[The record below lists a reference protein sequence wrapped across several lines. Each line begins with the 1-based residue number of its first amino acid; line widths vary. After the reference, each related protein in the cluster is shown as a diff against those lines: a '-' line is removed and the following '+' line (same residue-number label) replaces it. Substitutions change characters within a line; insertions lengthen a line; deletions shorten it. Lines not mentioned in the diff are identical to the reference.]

1 MEELFHEKGY
11 ETKKAVADC
20 GNGFVSCH
28 DQRMFTKKERVGDD
42 VKVKYEGYSGHGIAD
57 LDSKKLNSNMV
68 DVFAKKLKLDD
79 YMTEKLKSNELNA
92 EALESEATSDE
103 RDKLVKVERWVKDTR
118 VRVNK
123 AQNLKNGDKYVV
135 TIKTGDKENPIKSES
150 KTYTVKGLKKTKKVT
165 AKDIA
170 KDLNV
175 QAYGYNGKGMIA
187 ITSKKYKGEVMFH
200 IKKNGSLS
208 NGDKVTIKLPSEF
221 TDYEKFDF
229 RGKKE
234 FTYTVQGLKELA
246 ATKDLDEIKKVTD
259 SMVNDE
265 YPYGEIEKYVNT
277 FINMYFVPTS
287 AYSDYSDEKDTSVE
301 LNDKSGLEASRKD
314 KITIAVLYTVKDD
327 YDEDDEADDSNTR
340 VVEVTVGN
348 VSIEGDHTNIDSI
361 DTEDDG
367 KVSMQD
373 SSLEV
378 LQHNLA
384 ANGIKVK

>member
-1 MEELFHEKGY
+1 MKNFRKFIVIVLMALV
-11 ETKKAVADC
+11 TVSLVACSQKKSAL
-20 GNGFVSCH
+20 
-28 DQRMFTKKERVGDD
+28 ED
-42 VKVKYEGYSGHGIAD
+42 VKVTFKGYDGHGYMEG
-57 LDSKKLNSNMV
+57 DSKKITSNMI
-68 DVFAKKLKLDD
+68 DIMAKKAKLDD
-79 YMTEKLKSNELNA
+79 YLTEKLKDVVETDA
-92 EALESEATSDE
+92 ADYDLEKDATSDE
-103 RDKLVKVERWVKDTR
+103 RDSLVKVERWMKEIKIR
-118 VRVNK
+118 SSK
-123 AQNLKNGDKYVV
+123 KENLKNGDKVRI
-135 TIKTGDKENPIKSES
+135 TIKTGDKDNPVKEET

-175 QAYGYNGKGMIA
+175 QAYGYNGKGLIA
-187 ITSKKYKGEVMFH
+187 ITSKKYKGSVSFH
-200 IKKNGSLS
+200 IKNNGSLK

-221 TDYEKFDF
+221 TSDEKIDF
-229 RGKKE
+229 QGKKE

-265 YPYGEIEKYVNT
+265 YPYGEFEKYVNT

-327 YDEDDEADDSNTR
+327 YDEDDEADDSNTK

-367 KVSMQD
+367 TVSTQD

>member
-1 MEELFHEKGY
+1 MRKGMKLRKLLLIAVMALSVVMISACSQ
-11 ETKKAVADC
+11 KKSVL
-20 GNGFVSCH
+20 
-28 DQRMFTKKERVGDD
+28 DD

-348 VSIEGDHTNIDSI
+348 VSIEGDHMNIDSI

-367 KVSMQD
+367 KVSTQD

>member
-1 MEELFHEKGY
+1 MRNGMKLRKMLLIAVMSLSVVMISACSQ
-11 ETKKAVADC
+11 KKSVL
-20 GNGFVSCH
+20 
-28 DQRMFTKKERVGDD
+28 DD

-57 LDSKKLNSNMV
+57 LDNKKLNSNMV

-79 YMTEKLKSNELNA
+79 YLTEKLKSNELNA

-135 TIKTGDKENPIKSES
+135 TIKTGDKEKPSKSES

-175 QAYGYNGKGMIA
+175 QAYGYNGKGLIA

-246 ATKDLDEIKKVTD
+246 ATKDLDEIKKVTY

-367 KVSMQD
+367 KVSTQD

>member
-1 MEELFHEKGY
+1 MRKSMKLRNMLLIAVMALSVVMVSACSQ
-11 ETKKAVADC
+11 KK
-20 GNGFVSCH
+20 SIL
-28 DQRMFTKKERVGDD
+28 DD

-57 LDSKKLNSNMV
+57 LDNEKLNSNMV

-79 YMTEKLKSNELNA
+79 YLTEKLKSNELNA

-135 TIKTGDKENPIKSES
+135 TIKTGDKENPIKNES

-175 QAYGYNGKGMIA
+175 QAYGYNGKGLIA

-265 YPYGEIEKYVNT
+265 YPYGEFEKYVNT

-327 YDEDDEADDSNTR
+327 YDEDDEADDSNTK

-367 KVSMQD
+367 TVSTKD

>member
-1 MEELFHEKGY
+1 MRKSMKLRNMLLIAVMALSVVMVSACSQ
-11 ETKKAVADC
+11 KK
-20 GNGFVSCH
+20 SIL
-28 DQRMFTKKERVGDD
+28 DD

-57 LDSKKLNSNMV
+57 LDNEKLNSNMV

-79 YMTEKLKSNELNA
+79 YLTEKLKSNELNA

-135 TIKTGDKENPIKSES
+135 TIKTGDKENPIKNES

-175 QAYGYNGKGMIA
+175 QAYGYNGKGLIA

-246 ATKDLDEIKKVTD
+246 ATKDIDEIKKVTD

-265 YPYGEIEKYVNT
+265 YPYGEFEKYVNT

-367 KVSMQD
+367 TVSTQD

>member
-1 MEELFHEKGY
+1 MKNFRKFIVIVLMALV
-11 ETKKAVADC
+11 TVSLVACSQKKSAL
-20 GNGFVSCH
+20 
-28 DQRMFTKKERVGDD
+28 ED
-42 VKVKYEGYSGHGIAD
+42 VKVTFKGYDGHGYMEG
-57 LDSKKLNSNMV
+57 DSKKITSNMI
-68 DVFAKKLKLDD
+68 DIMAKKAKLDD
-79 YMTEKLKSNELNA
+79 YLTEKLKDVVETDA
-92 EALESEATSDE
+92 ADYDLEKDATSDE
-103 RDKLVKVERWVKDTR
+103 RDSLVKVERWMKEIKIR
-118 VRVNK
+118 SSK
-123 AQNLKNGDKYVV
+123 KENLKNGDKVRI
-135 TIKTGDKENPIKSES
+135 TIKTGDKDNPVKEET
-150 KTYTVKGLKKTKKVT
+150 KTYTVKGLKKTKKVS

-170 KDLNV
+170 KNLDV
-175 QAYGYNGKGMIA
+175 QAYGYNGKGLIA
-187 ITSKKYKGEVMFH
+187 ITSKKYKGSVSFH
-200 IKKNGSLS
+200 IKNNGSLK

-221 TDYEKFDF
+221 TSDEKIDF
-229 RGKKE
+229 HGKKE

-265 YPYGEIEKYVNT
+265 YPYDEFDKYVNT

-367 KVSMQD
+367 TVSTQD

>member
-1 MEELFHEKGY
+1 MKNFRKFIVIVLMALV
-11 ETKKAVADC
+11 TVSLVACSQKKSAL
-20 GNGFVSCH
+20 
-28 DQRMFTKKERVGDD
+28 ED
-42 VKVKYEGYSGHGIAD
+42 VKVTFKGYDGHGYMEG
-57 LDSKKLNSNMV
+57 DSKKITSNMI
-68 DVFAKKLKLDD
+68 DIMAKKAKLDD
-79 YMTEKLKSNELNA
+79 YLTEKLKDVVETDA
-92 EALESEATSDE
+92 ADYDLEKDATSDE
-103 RDKLVKVERWVKDTR
+103 RDSLVKVERWMKEIKIR
-118 VRVNK
+118 SSK
-123 AQNLKNGDKYVV
+123 KENLKNGDKVRI
-135 TIKTGDKENPIKSES
+135 TIKTGDKDNPVKEET

-175 QAYGYNGKGMIA
+175 QAYGYNGKGLIA

-265 YPYGEIEKYVNT
+265 YPYGEFEKYVNT

-327 YDEDDEADDSNTR
+327 YDEDDEADDSNTK

-361 DTEDDG
+361 YTEDDG
-367 KVSMQD
+367 TVSTQD

>member
-1 MEELFHEKGY
+1 MRKGMKLRKLLLIAVMALSVVMVSACSQ
-11 ETKKAVADC
+11 KKSVL
-20 GNGFVSCH
+20 
-28 DQRMFTKKERVGDD
+28 DD

-57 LDSKKLNSNMV
+57 LDNEKINSNMV

-79 YMTEKLKSNELNA
+79 YLTEKLKSNELNA

-135 TIKTGDKENPIKSES
+135 TIKTGDKENPIKNES

-175 QAYGYNGKGMIA
+175 QAYGYNGKGLIA

-229 RGKKE
+229 QGKKE

-265 YPYGEIEKYVNT
+265 YPYGEFEKYVNT

-348 VSIEGDHTNIDSI
+348 VSIEGDHTTIDSI

-367 KVSMQD
+367 TVSTQD

>member
-1 MEELFHEKGY
+1 MRNGMKLRKMLLIAVMSLSVVIISACSQ
-11 ETKKAVADC
+11 KKSVL
-20 GNGFVSCH
+20 
-28 DQRMFTKKERVGDD
+28 DD
-42 VKVKYEGYSGHGIAD
+42 VKVKYEGYSGHGIAY
-57 LDSKKLNSNMV
+57 LDNKKLNSNMV

-79 YMTEKLKSNELNA
+79 YLTEKLKSNELNA

-175 QAYGYNGKGMIA
+175 QAYGYNGKGLIA
-187 ITSKKYKGEVMFH
+187 ITSKKYKSEVMFH
-200 IKKNGSLS
+200 IKNNGSLS

-234 FTYTVQGLKELA
+234 FTYTVQGLKELS

-367 KVSMQD
+367 KVSTQD

>member
-1 MEELFHEKGY
+1 MKNFRKFIVIVLMALV
-11 ETKKAVADC
+11 TVSLVACSQKKSAL
-20 GNGFVSCH
+20 
-28 DQRMFTKKERVGDD
+28 ED
-42 VKVKYEGYSGHGIAD
+42 VKVTFKGYDGHGYMEG
-57 LDSKKLNSNMV
+57 DSKKITSNMI
-68 DVFAKKLKLDD
+68 DIMAKKAKLDD
-79 YMTEKLKSNELNA
+79 YLTEKLKDVVETDA
-92 EALESEATSDE
+92 ADYDLEKDATSDE
-103 RDKLVKVERWVKDTR
+103 RDSLVKVERWMKEIKIR
-118 VRVNK
+118 SSK
-123 AQNLKNGDKYVV
+123 KENLKNGDKVRI
-135 TIKTGDKENPIKSES
+135 TIKTGDKDNPVKEET
-150 KTYTVKGLKKTKKVT
+150 KTYTVKGLKKTKKVS

-170 KDLNV
+170 KNLDV
-175 QAYGYNGKGMIA
+175 QAYGYNGKGLIA
-187 ITSKKYKGEVMFH
+187 ITSKKYKGSVSFH
-200 IKKNGSLS
+200 IKNNGSLK

-265 YPYGEIEKYVNT
+265 YPYSEFEKYVNT

-367 KVSMQD
+367 TVSTQD

>member
-1 MEELFHEKGY
+1 MKNFRKFIVIVLMALV
-11 ETKKAVADC
+11 TVSLVACSQKKSVL
-20 GNGFVSCH
+20 
-28 DQRMFTKKERVGDD
+28 DD

-57 LDSKKLNSNMV
+57 LDNEKINSNMG

-79 YMTEKLKSNELNA
+79 YLTEKLKSNELNA

-135 TIKTGDKENPIKSES
+135 TIKTGDKENPIKNES

-175 QAYGYNGKGMIA
+175 QAYGYNGKGLIA

-221 TDYEKFDF
+221 TDYEKFYF

-265 YPYGEIEKYVNT
+265 YPYGEFEKYVNT

-327 YDEDDEADDSNTR
+327 YDEDDEADDSNTK

-367 KVSMQD
+367 TVSTQD

>member
-1 MEELFHEKGY
+1 MRKGMKLRKLLLIAVMALSVVMISACSQ
-11 ETKKAVADC
+11 KKSVL
-20 GNGFVSCH
+20 
-28 DQRMFTKKERVGDD
+28 DD

-79 YMTEKLKSNELNA
+79 YLTEKLKSNELNA

-175 QAYGYNGKGMIA
+175 QAYGYNGKGLIA

-287 AYSDYSDEKDTSVE
+287 AYSDYSDEKDMSVE

>member
-1 MEELFHEKGY
+1 MKNFRKFIVIVLMALV
-11 ETKKAVADC
+11 TVSLVACSQKKSAL
-20 GNGFVSCH
+20 
-28 DQRMFTKKERVGDD
+28 ED
-42 VKVKYEGYSGHGIAD
+42 VKVTFKGYDGHGYMEG
-57 LDSKKLNSNMV
+57 DSKKITSNMI
-68 DVFAKKLKLDD
+68 DIMAKKAKLDD
-79 YMTEKLKSNELNA
+79 YLTEKLKDVVETDA
-92 EALESEATSDE
+92 ADYDLEKDATSDE
-103 RDKLVKVERWVKDTR
+103 RDSLVKVERWMKEIKIR
-118 VRVNK
+118 SSK
-123 AQNLKNGDKYVV
+123 KENLKNGDKVRI
-135 TIKTGDKENPIKSES
+135 TIKTGDKDNPVKEET

-175 QAYGYNGKGMIA
+175 QAYGYNGKGLIA
-187 ITSKKYKGEVMFH
+187 ITSKKYKGSVSFH
-200 IKKNGSLS
+200 IKNNGSLK

-221 TDYEKFDF
+221 TSDEKIDF
-229 RGKKE
+229 QGKKE

-265 YPYGEIEKYVNT
+265 YPYGEFEKYVNT

-327 YDEDDEADDSNTR
+327 YDEDDEADDSNTK

-367 KVSMQD
+367 TVSTRD

>member
-1 MEELFHEKGY
+1 MRKSMKLRNMLLIAVMALSVVMVSACSQ
-11 ETKKAVADC
+11 KK
-20 GNGFVSCH
+20 SIL
-28 DQRMFTKKERVGDD
+28 DD

-57 LDSKKLNSNMV
+57 LDNEKLNSNMV
-68 DVFAKKLKLDD
+68 DVFAKQLKLDD
-79 YMTEKLKSNELNA
+79 YLTEKLKSNELNA

-135 TIKTGDKENPIKSES
+135 TIKTGDKENPIKNES

-175 QAYGYNGKGMIA
+175 QAYGYNGKGLIA

-265 YPYGEIEKYVNT
+265 YPYGEFEKYVNT

-367 KVSMQD
+367 TVSTKD

>member
-1 MEELFHEKGY
+1 MRKGMKLRKLLLIAVMALSVVMINACSQ
-11 ETKKAVADC
+11 KKSVL
-20 GNGFVSCH
+20 
-28 DQRMFTKKERVGDD
+28 DD

-79 YMTEKLKSNELNA
+79 YLTEKLKSNELNA

-175 QAYGYNGKGMIA
+175 QAYGYNGKGLIA

>member
-1 MEELFHEKGY
+1 MRNGMKLRKMLLIAVMSLSVVMISACSQ
-11 ETKKAVADC
+11 KKSVL
-20 GNGFVSCH
+20 
-28 DQRMFTKKERVGDD
+28 DD
-42 VKVKYEGYSGHGIAD
+42 VKVKYEGYSGYGIAY
-57 LDSKKLNSNMV
+57 LDNKKLNSNMV

-79 YMTEKLKSNELNA
+79 YLTEKLKSNELNA

-175 QAYGYNGKGMIA
+175 QAYGYNGKGLIA
-187 ITSKKYKGEVMFH
+187 ITSKKYKSEVMFH
-200 IKKNGSLS
+200 IKNNGSLS

-234 FTYTVQGLKELA
+234 FTYTVQGLKELS

-265 YPYGEIEKYVNT
+265 YPYGEYEKYVNT

-367 KVSMQD
+367 KVSTQD

>member
-1 MEELFHEKGY
+1 MRNGMKLRKMLLIAVMSLSVVMISACSQ
-11 ETKKAVADC
+11 KKSVL
-20 GNGFVSCH
+20 
-28 DQRMFTKKERVGDD
+28 DD
-42 VKVKYEGYSGHGIAD
+42 VKVKYEGYSGHGIAY
-57 LDSKKLNSNMV
+57 LDNKKLNSNMV

-79 YMTEKLKSNELNA
+79 YLTEKLKSNELNA

-150 KTYTVKGLKKTKKVT
+150 KTYIVKGLKKTKKVT

-175 QAYGYNGKGMIA
+175 QAYGYNGKGLIA
-187 ITSKKYKGEVMFH
+187 ITSKKYKSEVMFH
-200 IKKNGSLS
+200 IKNNGSLS

-234 FTYTVQGLKELA
+234 FTYTVQGLKELS

-367 KVSMQD
+367 KVSTQD

>member
-1 MEELFHEKGY
+1 MKNFRKFIVIVLMALV
-11 ETKKAVADC
+11 TVSLVACSQKKSA
-20 GNGFVSCH
+20 F
-28 DQRMFTKKERVGDD
+28 ED
-42 VKVKYEGYSGHGIAD
+42 VKVTFKGYDGHGYMEG
-57 LDSKKLNSNMV
+57 DSKKITSNMI
-68 DVFAKKLKLDD
+68 DIMAKKAKLDD
-79 YMTEKLKSNELNA
+79 YLTEKLKDVVETDA
-92 EALESEATSDE
+92 ADYDLEKDATSDE
-103 RDKLVKVERWVKDTR
+103 RDSLVKVERWMKEIKIR
-118 VRVNK
+118 SSK
-123 AQNLKNGDKYVV
+123 KENLKNGDKVRI
-135 TIKTGDKENPIKSES
+135 TIKTGDKDNPVKEET
-150 KTYTVKGLKKTKKVT
+150 KTYTVKGLKKTKKVS

-170 KDLNV
+170 KNLDV
-175 QAYGYNGKGMIA
+175 QAYGYNGKGLIA
-187 ITSKKYKGEVMFH
+187 ITSKKYKGSVSFH
-200 IKKNGSLS
+200 IKNNGSLK

-265 YPYGEIEKYVNT
+265 YPYGEFEKYVNT

-367 KVSMQD
+367 TVSTQD

>member
-1 MEELFHEKGY
+1 MRNGMKLRKMLLIAVMSLSVVMISACSQ
-11 ETKKAVADC
+11 KKSVL
-20 GNGFVSCH
+20 
-28 DQRMFTKKERVGDD
+28 DD
-42 VKVKYEGYSGHGIAD
+42 VKVKYEGYSGHGIAY
-57 LDSKKLNSNMV
+57 LDNKKLNSNMV

-79 YMTEKLKSNELNA
+79 YLTEKLKSNELNA

-118 VRVNK
+118 VRVSK

-175 QAYGYNGKGMIA
+175 QAYGYNGKGLIA
-187 ITSKKYKGEVMFH
+187 ITSKKYKSEVMFH
-200 IKKNGSLS
+200 IKNNGSLS

-234 FTYTVQGLKELA
+234 FTYTVQGLKELS

-265 YPYGEIEKYVNT
+265 YPYGEYEKYVNT

-367 KVSMQD
+367 KVSTQD

>member
-1 MEELFHEKGY
+1 MRKGMKLRKLLLIAVMALSVVMISACSQ
-11 ETKKAVADC
+11 KKSVL
-20 GNGFVSCH
+20 
-28 DQRMFTKKERVGDD
+28 DD

>member
-1 MEELFHEKGY
+1 MKNFRKFIVIVLMALV
-11 ETKKAVADC
+11 TVSLVACSQKKSAL
-20 GNGFVSCH
+20 
-28 DQRMFTKKERVGDD
+28 ED
-42 VKVKYEGYSGHGIAD
+42 VKVTFKGYDGHGYMEG
-57 LDSKKLNSNMV
+57 DSKKITSNMI
-68 DVFAKKLKLDD
+68 DIMAKKAKLDD
-79 YMTEKLKSNELNA
+79 YLTEKLKDVVETDA
-92 EALESEATSDE
+92 ADYDLEKDATSDE
-103 RDKLVKVERWVKDTR
+103 RDSLVKVERWMKEIKIR
-118 VRVNK
+118 SSK
-123 AQNLKNGDKYVV
+123 KENLKNGDKVRI
-135 TIKTGDKENPIKSES
+135 TIKTGDKDNPVKEET
-150 KTYTVKGLKKTKKVT
+150 KTYTVKGLKKTKKVS

-170 KDLNV
+170 KNLDV
-175 QAYGYNGKGMIA
+175 QAYGYNGKGLIA
-187 ITSKKYKGEVMFH
+187 ITSKKYKGSVSFH
-200 IKKNGSLS
+200 IKNNGSLK

-221 TDYEKFDF
+221 TSDEKIDF
-229 RGKKE
+229 QGKKE

-265 YPYGEIEKYVNT
+265 YPYGEFEKYVNT

-327 YDEDDEADDSNTR
+327 YDEADDSNTK

-367 KVSMQD
+367 TVSTQD

>member
-1 MEELFHEKGY
+1 MKNFRKFIVIVLMALV
-11 ETKKAVADC
+11 TVSLVACSQKKSAL
-20 GNGFVSCH
+20 
-28 DQRMFTKKERVGDD
+28 ED
-42 VKVKYEGYSGHGIAD
+42 VKVTFKGYDGHGYMEG
-57 LDSKKLNSNMV
+57 DSKKITSNMI
-68 DVFAKKLKLDD
+68 DIMAKKAKLDD
-79 YMTEKLKSNELNA
+79 YLTEKLKDVVETDA
-92 EALESEATSDE
+92 ADYDLEKDATSDE
-103 RDKLVKVERWVKDTR
+103 RDSLVKVERWMKEIKIR
-118 VRVNK
+118 SSK
-123 AQNLKNGDKYVV
+123 KENLKNGDKVRI
-135 TIKTGDKENPIKSES
+135 TIKTGDKDNPVKEET
-150 KTYTVKGLKKTKKVT
+150 KTYTVKGLKKTKKVS

-170 KDLNV
+170 KNLDV
-175 QAYGYNGKGMIA
+175 QAYGYNGKGLIA
-187 ITSKKYKGEVMFH
+187 ITSKKYKGSISFH
-200 IKKNGSLS
+200 IKNNGSLK

-265 YPYGEIEKYVNT
+265 YPYGEFEKYVNT

-367 KVSMQD
+367 TVSTQD

>member
-1 MEELFHEKGY
+1 MKLRKMLLI
-11 ETKKAVADC
+11 AVMSLSVVMISAC
-20 GNGFVSCH
+20 SQKNSVL
-28 DQRMFTKKERVGDD
+28 DD
-42 VKVKYEGYSGHGIAD
+42 VKVKYEGYSGHGIAY
-57 LDSKKLNSNMV
+57 LDNKKLNSNMV

-79 YMTEKLKSNELNA
+79 YLTEKLKSNELNA

-103 RDKLVKVERWVKDTR
+103 RDNLVKVERWVKDTR

-175 QAYGYNGKGMIA
+175 QAYGYNGKGLIA

-234 FTYTVQGLKELA
+234 FTYTVQGLKELS

-265 YPYGEIEKYVNT
+265 YPYGEYEKYVNT

-367 KVSMQD
+367 KVSTQD

>member
-1 MEELFHEKGY
+1 MKNFRKFIVIVLMALV
-11 ETKKAVADC
+11 TVSLVACSQKKSAL
-20 GNGFVSCH
+20 
-28 DQRMFTKKERVGDD
+28 ED
-42 VKVKYEGYSGHGIAD
+42 VKVTFKGYDGHGYMEG
-57 LDSKKLNSNMV
+57 DSKKITSNMI
-68 DVFAKKLKLDD
+68 DIMAKKAKLDD
-79 YMTEKLKSNELNA
+79 YLTEKLKDVVETDA
-92 EALESEATSDE
+92 ADYDLEKDATSDE
-103 RDKLVKVERWVKDTR
+103 RDSLVKVERWMKEIKIR
-118 VRVNK
+118 SSK
-123 AQNLKNGDKYVV
+123 KENLKNGDKVRI
-135 TIKTGDKENPIKSES
+135 TIKTGDKDNPVKEET
-150 KTYTVKGLKKTKKVT
+150 KTYTVKGLKKTKKVS

-170 KDLNV
+170 KNLDV
-175 QAYGYNGKGMIA
+175 QAYGYNGKGLIA
-187 ITSKKYKGEVMFH
+187 ITSKKYKGSVSFH
-200 IKKNGSLS
+200 IKNNGSLK

-221 TDYEKFDF
+221 TSDEKIDF

-265 YPYGEIEKYVNT
+265 YPYGEFEKYVNT

-327 YDEDDEADDSNTR
+327 YDEDDEADDSNTK

-367 KVSMQD
+367 TVSTQD

>member
-1 MEELFHEKGY
+1 MKNFRKFIVIVLMALV
-11 ETKKAVADC
+11 TVSLVACSQKKSAL
-20 GNGFVSCH
+20 
-28 DQRMFTKKERVGDD
+28 ED
-42 VKVKYEGYSGHGIAD
+42 VKVTFKGYDGHGYMEG
-57 LDSKKLNSNMV
+57 DSKKITSNMI
-68 DVFAKKLKLDD
+68 DIMAKKAKLDD
-79 YMTEKLKSNELNA
+79 YLTEKLKDVVETDA
-92 EALESEATSDE
+92 ADYDLEKDATSDE
-103 RDKLVKVERWVKDTR
+103 RDSLVKVERWMKEIKIR
-118 VRVNK
+118 SSK
-123 AQNLKNGDKYVV
+123 KENLKNGDKVRI
-135 TIKTGDKENPIKSES
+135 TIKTGDKDNPVKEET
-150 KTYTVKGLKKTKKVT
+150 KTYTVKGLKKTKKVS

-170 KDLNV
+170 KNLDV
-175 QAYGYNGKGMIA
+175 QAYGYNGKGLIA
-187 ITSKKYKGEVMFH
+187 ITSKKYKGSVSFH
-200 IKKNGSLS
+200 IKNNGSLK

-265 YPYGEIEKYVNT
+265 YPYGEFEKYVNT

-367 KVSMQD
+367 TVSTQD

>member
-1 MEELFHEKGY
+1 MKNFRKFIVIVLMALV
-11 ETKKAVADC
+11 TVSLVACSQKKSAL
-20 GNGFVSCH
+20 
-28 DQRMFTKKERVGDD
+28 ED
-42 VKVKYEGYSGHGIAD
+42 VKVTFKGYDGHGYMEG
-57 LDSKKLNSNMV
+57 DSKKITSNMI
-68 DVFAKKLKLDD
+68 DIMAKKAKLDD
-79 YMTEKLKSNELNA
+79 YLTEKLKDVVETDA
-92 EALESEATSDE
+92 ADYDLEKDATSDE
-103 RDKLVKVERWVKDTR
+103 RDSLVKVERWMKEIKIR
-118 VRVNK
+118 SSK
-123 AQNLKNGDKYVV
+123 KENLKNGDKVRI
-135 TIKTGDKENPIKSES
+135 TIKTGDKDNPVKEET

-175 QAYGYNGKGMIA
+175 QAYGYNGKGLIA

-265 YPYGEIEKYVNT
+265 YPYGEFEKYVNT

-367 KVSMQD
+367 TVSTKD

>member
-1 MEELFHEKGY
+1 MKNFRKFIVIVLMALV
-11 ETKKAVADC
+11 TVSLVACSQKKSAL
-20 GNGFVSCH
+20 
-28 DQRMFTKKERVGDD
+28 ED
-42 VKVKYEGYSGHGIAD
+42 VKVTFKGYDGHGYMEG
-57 LDSKKLNSNMV
+57 DSKKITSNMI
-68 DVFAKKLKLDD
+68 DIMAKKAKLDD
-79 YMTEKLKSNELNA
+79 YLTEKLKDVVETDA
-92 EALESEATSDE
+92 ADYDLEKDATSDE
-103 RDKLVKVERWVKDTR
+103 RDSLVKVERWMKEIKIR
-118 VRVNK
+118 SSK
-123 AQNLKNGDKYVV
+123 KENLKNGDKVRI
-135 TIKTGDKENPIKSES
+135 TIKTGDKDNPVKEET

-175 QAYGYNGKGMIA
+175 QAYGYNGKGLIA

-265 YPYGEIEKYVNT
+265 YPYGEFEKYVNT

-367 KVSMQD
+367 TVSTQD

>member
-1 MEELFHEKGY
+1 MRNGMKLRKMLLIAVMSLSVVMISACSQ
-11 ETKKAVADC
+11 KKSVL
-20 GNGFVSCH
+20 
-28 DQRMFTKKERVGDD
+28 DD
-42 VKVKYEGYSGHGIAD
+42 VKVKYEGYSGHGIAY
-57 LDSKKLNSNMV
+57 LDNKKLNSNMV

-79 YMTEKLKSNELNA
+79 YLTEKLKSNELNA

-175 QAYGYNGKGMIA
+175 QAYGYNGKGLIA
-187 ITSKKYKGEVMFH
+187 ITSKKYKSEVMFH
-200 IKKNGSLS
+200 IKNNGSLS

-234 FTYTVQGLKELA
+234 FTYTVQGLKELS

-265 YPYGEIEKYVNT
+265 YPYGEIEKYVNK

-367 KVSMQD
+367 KVSTQD

>member
-1 MEELFHEKGY
+1 MRKSMKLRNMLLIAVMALSVVMVSACSQ
-11 ETKKAVADC
+11 KK
-20 GNGFVSCH
+20 SIL
-28 DQRMFTKKERVGDD
+28 DD

-57 LDSKKLNSNMV
+57 LDNEKLNSNMV

-79 YMTEKLKSNELNA
+79 YLTEKLKSNELNA

-135 TIKTGDKENPIKSES
+135 TIKTGDKENPIKNES

-175 QAYGYNGKGMIA
+175 QAYGYNGKGLIA

-265 YPYGEIEKYVNT
+265 YPYGEFEKYVNT

-367 KVSMQD
+367 TVSTKD

>member
-1 MEELFHEKGY
+1 MRKSMKLRNMLLIAVMALSVVMVSACSQ
-11 ETKKAVADC
+11 KK
-20 GNGFVSCH
+20 SIL
-28 DQRMFTKKERVGDD
+28 DD

-57 LDSKKLNSNMV
+57 LDNEKLNSNMV

-79 YMTEKLKSNELNA
+79 YLTEKLKSNELNA

-123 AQNLKNGDKYVV
+123 EQNLKNGDKYVV

-175 QAYGYNGKGMIA
+175 QAYGYNGKGLIA
-187 ITSKKYKGEVMFH
+187 ITNKKYKGEVMFH

-265 YPYGEIEKYVNT
+265 YPYGEFEKYVNT

-327 YDEDDEADDSNTR
+327 YDEDDEADDSNTK

-361 DTEDDG
+361 YTEDDG
-367 KVSMQD
+367 TVSTQD

>member
-1 MEELFHEKGY
+1 MRKSMKLRNMLLIAVMALSVVMVSACSQ
-11 ETKKAVADC
+11 KK
-20 GNGFVSCH
+20 SIL
-28 DQRMFTKKERVGDD
+28 DD

-57 LDSKKLNSNMV
+57 LDNEKLNSNMV

-79 YMTEKLKSNELNA
+79 YQTEKLKSNELNA

-135 TIKTGDKENPIKSES
+135 TIKTGDKENPIKNES

-175 QAYGYNGKGMIA
+175 QAYGYNGKGLIA

-265 YPYGEIEKYVNT
+265 YPYGEFEKYVNT

-367 KVSMQD
+367 TVSTKD

>member
-1 MEELFHEKGY
+1 MRKSMKLRNMLLIAVMALSVVMVSACSQ
-11 ETKKAVADC
+11 KK
-20 GNGFVSCH
+20 SIL
-28 DQRMFTKKERVGDD
+28 DD

-57 LDSKKLNSNMV
+57 LDNEKLNSNMV

-79 YMTEKLKSNELNA
+79 YLTEKLKSNELNA

-123 AQNLKNGDKYVV
+123 EQNLKNGDKYVV

-175 QAYGYNGKGMIA
+175 QAYGYNGKGLIA

-265 YPYGEIEKYVNT
+265 YPYGEFEKYVNT

-327 YDEDDEADDSNTR
+327 YDEDDEADDSNTK

-361 DTEDDG
+361 YTEDDG
-367 KVSMQD
+367 TVSTQD

>member
-1 MEELFHEKGY
+1 MRKGMKLRKLLLIAVMALSVVMVSACSQ
-11 ETKKAVADC
+11 KKSVL
-20 GNGFVSCH
+20 
-28 DQRMFTKKERVGDD
+28 DD

-57 LDSKKLNSNMV
+57 LDNEKINSNMV

-79 YMTEKLKSNELNA
+79 YLTEKLKSNELNA

-135 TIKTGDKENPIKSES
+135 TIKTGDKENPIKNES

-175 QAYGYNGKGMIA
+175 QAYGYNGKGLIA

-265 YPYGEIEKYVNT
+265 YPYDEFEKYVNT

-327 YDEDDEADDSNTR
+327 YDEDDEADDSNTK

-367 KVSMQD
+367 TVSTQD

>member
-1 MEELFHEKGY
+1 MRKGMKLRKLLLIAVMALSVVMISACSQ
-11 ETKKAVADC
+11 KKSVL
-20 GNGFVSCH
+20 
-28 DQRMFTKKERVGDD
+28 DD

-367 KVSMQD
+367 KVSTQD

>member
-1 MEELFHEKGY
+1 MRKSMKLRNMLLIAVMALSVVMVSACSQ
-11 ETKKAVADC
+11 KKSVL
-20 GNGFVSCH
+20 
-28 DQRMFTKKERVGDD
+28 DD

-57 LDSKKLNSNMV
+57 LDNEKINSNMV

-79 YMTEKLKSNELNA
+79 YLTEKLKSNELNA

-135 TIKTGDKENPIKSES
+135 TIKTGDKENPIKNES

-175 QAYGYNGKGMIA
+175 QAYGYNGKGLIA

-265 YPYGEIEKYVNT
+265 YPYGEFEKYVNT

-367 KVSMQD
+367 TVSTKD

>member
-1 MEELFHEKGY
+1 MRKGMKLRKLLLIAVMALPVVMVSACSQ
-11 ETKKAVADC
+11 KKSVL
-20 GNGFVSCH
+20 
-28 DQRMFTKKERVGDD
+28 DD

-57 LDSKKLNSNMV
+57 LDNEKINSNMV

-79 YMTEKLKSNELNA
+79 YLTEKLKSNELNA

-135 TIKTGDKENPIKSES
+135 TIKTGDKENPIKNES
-150 KTYTVKGLKKTKKVT
+150 KTYIVKGLKKTKKVT

-175 QAYGYNGKGMIA
+175 QAYGYNGKGLIA

-265 YPYGEIEKYVNT
+265 YPYGEFEKYVNT

-327 YDEDDEADDSNTR
+327 YDEDDEADDSNTK

-367 KVSMQD
+367 TVSTKD